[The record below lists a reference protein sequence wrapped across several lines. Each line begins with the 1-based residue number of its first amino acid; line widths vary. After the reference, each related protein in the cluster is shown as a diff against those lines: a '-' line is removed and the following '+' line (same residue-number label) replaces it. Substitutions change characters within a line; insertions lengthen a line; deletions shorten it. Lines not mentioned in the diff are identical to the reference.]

1 MQRLARSVMTAAAGR
16 TAAAKGRRAGW
27 LAAWLDRRADRL
39 FVLPAVL
46 VILAFSIFPL
56 LVSAYLALSRFQLVA
71 GGYRLRFIGWLNF
84 KKLLFGSE
92 QFHFL
97 GVFAPI
103 PWYGWLLLAA
113 GAWFPVHRLWAYLRG
128 GRITVAGLLG
138 RLIGVALLG
147 AILLLFAATVGP
159 GGQFGSLGVTVI
171 YVVIGVTAQFA
182 IGLGLALLCAQQIRA
197 RSFFRVV
204 FFIPLM
210 VTPVGVAYTF
220 RMLAD
225 MTQGPLSPLWRAF
238 GLGDLSW
245 ASAAWSARTVV
256 MVGDAWQWIPFIFIV
271 MLAAL
276 ESQSKEQMEAA
287 ALDGAGFWQI
297 FRDITWPAVA
307 PVAATVTLI
316 RMIEA
321 FKIIDLPNIL
331 TNGGPGTATES
342 LTLHAYIIWR
352 ALDIGGSAAV
362 AYLLLFVVTFAGI
375 AYVTLIRRPVE
386 QMLE

>member
-1 MQRLARSVMTAAAGR
+1 MSDIAMKPAGKPAAKASRLAI
-16 TAAAKGRRAGW
+16 
-27 LAAWLDRRADRL
+27 WLDRRADRL

-56 LVSAYLALSRFQLVA
+56 LVSAYLALSRFQLAA

-84 KKLLFGSE
+84 RRLLFGSE

-97 GVFAPI
+97 GIFVDI

-113 GAWFPVHRLWAYLRG
+113 GAWLLLRGLWRYLRG
-128 GRITVAGLLG
+128 GRITPAGLLG
-138 RLIGVALLG
+138 RLVGVALLS
-147 AILLLFAATVGP
+147 AILLLFAATIGP

-171 YVVIGVTAQFA
+171 YVAVGVAAQFA

-197 RSFFRVV
+197 RAFFRVV
-204 FFIPLM
+204 FFVPLM

-225 MTQGPLSPLWRAF
+225 MTQGPLSPIWRF
-238 GLGDLSW
+238 LGLGDLSW

-276 ESQSKEQMEAA
+276 ESQSKEQTEAA
-287 ALDGAGFWQI
+287 AMDGAGFWQI
-297 FRDITWPAVA
+297 FRDVTWPEIA

-316 RMIEA
+316 RTIEA
-321 FKIIDLPNIL
+321 FKIIDLPNVL
-331 TNGGPGTATES
+331 TNGGPGIATES
-342 LTLHAYIIWR
+342 LTLHSFIAWR
-352 ALDIGGSAAV
+352 TLDLGGSAAV
-362 AYLLLFVVTFAGI
+362 AYMLLFVSTVAAVSFFNFI
-375 AYVTLIRRPVE
+375 ILPQRRARA
-386 QMLE
+386 

>member
-1 MQRLARSVMTAAAGR
+1 LTGMLDVAMKPTGKP
-16 TAAAKGRRAGW
+16 TAKGPRPGR

-46 VILAFSIFPL
+46 VILAFSLFPL
-56 LVSAYLALSRFQLVA
+56 LVSAYLALSRFQLAA
-71 GGYRLRFIGWLNF
+71 GGYRLRFVGWLNF
-84 KKLLFGSE
+84 RKLLLGSE

-97 GVFAPI
+97 GVFVEI
-103 PWYGWLLLAA
+103 PWYGWLLLAI
-113 GAWFPVHRLWAYLRG
+113 G
-128 GRITVAGLLG
+128 AGLLLRGLWRYLSAVRVTLVGLVG
-138 RLIGVALLG
+138 RLIGVALLA
-147 AILLLFAATVGP
+147 AILLLFAATIGP

-171 YVVIGVTAQFA
+171 YVALGVTAQFA
-182 IGLGLALLCAQQIRA
+182 IGLGLALLCAQQIRG
-197 RSFFRVV
+197 RGFFRVV
-204 FFIPLM
+204 FFVPLM

-225 MTQGPLSPLWRAF
+225 MTQGPLSPIWRF
-238 GLGDLSW
+238 LGLGDLSW

-287 ALDGAGFWQI
+287 SLDGAGFWQI
-297 FRDITWPAVA
+297 FRDVTWPEIA

-321 FKIIDLPNIL
+321 FKIVDLPNVL
-331 TNGGPGTATES
+331 TNGGPGIATES
-342 LTLHAYIIWR
+342 LTLHSFIAWR
-352 ALDIGGSAAV
+352 TLDLGGSAAV
-362 AYLLLFVVTFAGI
+362 AYMLLFVSTVAAVSFFNFIILPQRQAR
-375 AYVTLIRRPVE
+375 A
-386 QMLE
+386 